1 MRRFIYGFV
10 ISCMLLSGTSLAQN
24 LSNTKSLF
32 TDFKASRVGD
42 ILTVLIVEN
51 TTASNAARTDITK
64 ESNFNLDAG
73 PGFGA
78 WPIREIPVFGASG
91 ESENE
96 SSNEGKTTRSGS
108 ISSQMA
114 VRVVGVQP
122 NGDLLIEGTRVLGI
136 NNDKEMLILNGIVRP
151 QDISPNNTIYSY
163 QIADA
168 QITYRGKGTVTN
180 GGRPGWIMRFLNW
193 LF

>member
-1 MRRFIYGFV
+1 MRRFILV
-10 ISCMLLSGTSLAQN
+10 AVLCCLLLPATSLAQN
-24 LSNTKSLF
+24 LAGTQSLF

-42 ILTVLIVEN
+42 ILTILIVEQ
-51 TTASNAARTDITK
+51 TTASNAIRTDITK

-78 WPIREIPVFGASG
+78 WPVREIPVFGADG

-96 SSNEGKTTRSGS
+96 SSNEGKTSRSGS

-114 VRVVGVQP
+114 VRVVGIQP

-136 NNDKEMLILNGIVRP
+136 NNDKEMLIVNGTVRP

-168 QITYRGKGTVTN
+168 QITYRGKGTAAN